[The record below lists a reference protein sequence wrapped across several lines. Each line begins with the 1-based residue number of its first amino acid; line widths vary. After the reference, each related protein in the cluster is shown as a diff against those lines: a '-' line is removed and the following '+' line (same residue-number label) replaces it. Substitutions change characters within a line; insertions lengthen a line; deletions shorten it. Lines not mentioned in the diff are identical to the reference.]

1 MNKLLRIAEA
11 ANLLKCHPETLR
23 RLDRK
28 GLIKSQ
34 RNYLGHR
41 VFRHT
46 EVIQLKRKR
55 EALR

>member
-1 MNKLLRIAEA
+1 MKKLLRITEA
-11 ANLLKCHPETLR
+11 ADLLKCHPETLR

-41 VFRHT
+41 VFKHSDI
-46 EVIQLKRKR
+46 IQLKQKR